1 MNKIIVLLLAI
12 VSVTNLTLSAQMN
25 SGQLPE
31 DLITKEELKADLYW
45 VASDYLRGR
54 RTGSEGNNIAAKFI
68 ASQIEAA
75 GFKPAP
81 GQDSYFQ
88 KINFEQ
94 TQPPA
99 TATLQLNKS
108 VYTFQEDFIILTGG
122 AGSFPKAKA
131 VFAGHGMESD
141 YEGLDVKGK
150 VVFVMGGEAENRS
163 NQATFAAM
171 PIKKKLAEEKG
182 AVGLIEIYNLSFP
195 WNFFTRYFGGSSI
208 NLPSG
213 DEAGSGSNIIYGWMQ
228 AKTDVDDIKQM
239 KDGEKVKVKLTSSGF
254 SKTILP
260 SQNVVGVLE
269 GSDPQLKDE
278 YIILSAH
285 YDHVGV
291 GKEGGGA
298 ITPTDSIFNGA
309 RDNGAGTVS
318 LLATARALG
327 KERPKRSVIFFAC
340 TAEEIGL
347 LGSRYYADNPLIPLE
362 KTVFNLNIDNAGYND
377 VSIVTIFGY
386 GRTGTDE
393 KIQEATNKY
402 GLKAIADPAPEQNLF
417 DRSDNVSFA
426 AKGVPAFTFSLGF
439 TAFDDAINKYYHQVT
454 DGPETIDY
462 DYLQKYAQSY
472 ARLARM
478 IANDPNR
485 PQWKE
490 GDKYEEAGKKLYGNN

>member
-1 MNKIIVLLLAI
+1 MNKLMVLLLALATI
-12 VSVTNLTLSAQMN
+12 ANVQLNAQMN
-25 SGQLPE
+25 GTMPE
-31 DLITKEELKADLYW
+31 DQISASELKADLYW
-45 VASDYLRGR
+45 LASDYLQGR

-81 GQDSYFQ
+81 GQDTYFQ
-88 KINFEQ
+88 PINFEQ

-99 TATLQLNKS
+99 SATLELNKTAYS
-108 VYTFQEDFIILTGG
+108 FKEDFIILRGD
-122 AGSFPKAKA
+122 ANSFPKAKG
-131 VFAGHGMESD
+131 VYAGHGMEAD
-141 YEGLDVKGK
+141 YKDLDVKGK

-163 NQATFAAM
+163 NQATFNAM
-171 PIKKKLAEEKG
+171 SVKRKLAAEKG

-195 WNFFTRYFGGSSI
+195 WNFFASYFGGKSI
-208 NLPSG
+208 SLPSG
-213 DEAGSGSNIIYGWMQ
+213 GNNDKGGDIIYGWMQ
-228 AKTDVDDIKQM
+228 AKTDSDEIKKM
-239 KDGEKVKVKLTSSGF
+239 REGGKVKINLASSGF
-254 SKTILP
+254 SKKILP

-269 GSDPQLKDE
+269 GTDPELKDE
-278 YIILSAH
+278 YIVLSAH

-327 KERPKRSVIFFAC
+327 KVKPKRSVIFFAC
-340 TAEEIGL
+340 TAEEVGL
-347 LGSRYYADNPLIPLE
+347 LGSRYYADNPLIPLN
-362 KTVFNLNIDNAGYND
+362 KTIFNLNIDNAGYND
-377 VSIVTIFGY
+377 TSIVTIFGY

-393 KIQEATNKY
+393 KIQEATNTY

-439 TAFDDAINKYYHQVT
+439 TAFDEEINKYYHQVT
-454 DGPETIDY
+454 DNPDNMDY
-462 DYLQKYAQSY
+462 EYLEKYARSY

-485 PQWKE
+485 PQWKP
-490 GDKYEEAGKKLYGNN
+490 GDKYEAAGKKLYGDR

>member
-1 MNKIIVLLLAI
+1 MILV
-12 VSVTNLTLSAQMN
+12 LTLATLANVQLKAQMN
-25 SGQLPE
+25 GKLMPE
-31 DLITKEELKADLYW
+31 DQITSAELKADLYW
-45 VASDYLRGR
+45 LASDYLRGR
-54 RTGSEGNNIAAKFI
+54 RTGSEGNNVAAKFI

-81 GQDSYFQ
+81 GQDSFFQ
-88 KINFEQ
+88 PINFEQ
-94 TQPPA
+94 TQPPMA
-99 TATLQLNKS
+99 GTLELNKTA
-108 VYTFQEDFIILTGG
+108 YTFKEDFIILRGG

-141 YEGLDVKGK
+141 YAGLDVKGK
-150 VVFVMGGEAENRS
+150 VVFVMGGEAEDRS
-163 NQATFAAM
+163 NQATFNAM
-171 PIKKKLAEEKG
+171 AGKRKLAAQKG

-195 WNFFTRYFGGSSI
+195 WDFFVRYFGGSSI
-208 NLPSG
+208 SLPSG
-213 DEAGSGSNIIYGWMQ
+213 DGDDMGGDIIYGWMQ
-228 AKTDVDDIKQM
+228 AKTDSDEIKKM
-239 KDGEKVKVKLTSSGF
+239 KEGGKVKVKLTSSGF
-254 SKTILP
+254 SKKVLP

-269 GSDPQLKDE
+269 GTDPQLKEE

-298 ITPTDSIFNGA
+298 TTATDSIFNGA

-318 LLATARALG
+318 LIATAKALG
-327 KERPKRSVIFFAC
+327 KVRPKRSVIFFAC
-340 TAEEIGL
+340 TAEEVGL
-347 LGSRYYADNPLIPLE
+347 LGSKYYAENPLIPLN
-362 KTVFNLNIDNAGYND
+362 KTIFNLNIDNAGYND
-377 VSIVTIFGY
+377 TSIVTIFGY

-393 KIQEATNKY
+393 KIQEATNTY

-462 DYLQKYAQSY
+462 EYLQKYAQSY

-485 PQWKE
+485 PQWKS
-490 GDKYEEAGKKLYGNN
+490 GDKYEAAGKALYKRP